1 MAPNF
6 KIFIHRNFDN
16 LHLKLMGEFDGTSAH
31 ELIDVLKEHC
41 RRTSRVFIHTS
52 ALEQIH
58 PFGQNVFQNYLD
70 VVYGQSLPLVFTGE
84 NASQL
89 APKGCKIC

>member
-6 KIFIHRNFDN
+6 KILIHSNCDN

-31 ELIDVLKEHC
+31 ELIDVLKRHC
-41 RRTSRVFIHTS
+41 RRISRVFIHTS
-52 ALEQIH
+52 ALERIH

-70 VVYGQSLPLVFTGE
+70 VLYMQSLPLVFTGE
-84 NASQL
+84 NAAQL
-89 APKGCKIC
+89 APKWCKIC